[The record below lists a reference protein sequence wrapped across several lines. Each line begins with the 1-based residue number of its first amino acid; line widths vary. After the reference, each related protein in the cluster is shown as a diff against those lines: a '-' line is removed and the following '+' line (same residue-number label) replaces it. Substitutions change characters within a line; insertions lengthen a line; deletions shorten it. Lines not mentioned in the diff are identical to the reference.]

1 MFNFIK
7 TNLTSIIIIGLISCL
22 FIQRSCNNRTTGT
35 EVIRL
40 PSIADTFQKVTPTPI
55 KYDTVYK
62 DSIVYKDKVIKITN
76 PINVELAE
84 SYLKAKDSITRLN
97 LYISAIE
104 IKRYKEVFD
113 DSNVTITVD
122 AETTGKLNWMKSSYV
137 IKERVVTTPVKVKQ
151 TVFAAY
157 LGGGTGISKTM
168 TPSFTGNVGFQNK
181 RGDIILGGYAVD
193 GTISATYIV
202 RILNIKK

>member
-1 MFNFIK
+1 MIDIIK
-7 TNLTSIIIIGLISCL
+7 KHIQLIIIAFLICII
-22 FIQRSCNNRTTGT
+22 FIQRSCTKSNTVVN
-35 EVIRL
+35 L
-40 PSIADTFQKVTPTPI
+40 PSITDVFEKVIPIPI

-62 DSIVYKDKVIKITN
+62 DSVVYKDKVVKITN
-76 PINVELAE
+76 PVNVELAE

-97 LYISAIE
+97 LYIAAIE

-122 AETTGKLNWMKSSYV
+122 AETTGKLNWVKPSYV
-137 IKERVVTTPVKVKQ
+137 IKERKVILPVRVKQ

-157 LGGGTGISKTM
+157 LGGGFGISKDI

-193 GTISATYIV
+193 GTVSATYIV

>member
-1 MFNFIK
+1 MLNFIK
-7 TNLTSIIIIGLISCL
+7 SYYQSIIIIVLVTCL
-22 FIQRSCNNRTTGT
+22 FVQRSCNNKNTSIIKVPSITGT
-35 EVIRL
+35 FKKII
-40 PSIADTFQKVTPTPI
+40 PIPI
-55 KYDTVYK
+55 KYDTLYK

-76 PINVELAE
+76 PVDVKLAE
-84 SYLKAKDSITRLN
+84 SYLKAKDSIARLN

-122 AETTGKLNWMKSSYV
+122 AETTGKLNWMKPSYV
-137 IKERVVTTPVKVKQ
+137 IKERDITIPLKVKQ

-157 LGGGTGISKTM
+157 LGGGMGISKTM

-193 GTISATYIV
+193 GTVSATYIV